1 MPYGSDDLAFML
13 ADFGEVVVFGA
24 YTARGILSFDSD
36 PQDLGANLPVMG
48 TTISLE
54 YAPTSL
60 PGLKKGSSIT
70 VAGTAYRVK
79 DPPRRKDDGALSI
92 AYLEIS

>member
-13 ADFGEVVVFGA
+13 ADFGEVVVFDA

-36 PQDLGANLPVMG
+36 LQDLGANLPVMG

-54 YAPTSL
+54 YATASL
-60 PGLKKGSSIT
+60 PNLKKGSPLT
-70 VAGTAYRVK
+70 VAGTAYKVK
-79 DPPRRKDDGALSI
+79 EPPRRKDDGAMSI
-92 AYLEIS
+92 AYLELT